1 MNVTASAVSRVT
13 LVKTGA
19 VTHSFNM
26 DQRFME
32 LPFTDQGGGTLQVNA
47 PETSLAAAA
56 TPGYYLLFVIDNNG
70 VPSVGQIV
78 AINIQVDTQA
88 PTQPTISGLT
98 VSNHKPTLSWGP
110 STDDIG
116 VAGYIIYRSTN
127 GTQGAEL
134 TRILGTSWTDAA
146 ALAGKIYTYT
156 IAAYDVAGNV
166 GLPSSLATTPAL

>member
-1 MNVTASAVSRVT
+1 MSVTASAVSRVT

-26 DQRFME
+26 DQRFLE
-32 LPFTDQGGGTLQVNA
+32 LPFTVNTDGTLSVTA
-47 PETSLAAAA
+47 PQRASDA
-56 TPGYYLLFVIDNNG
+56 TPGYYLLFAIDGNG
-70 VPSVGQIV
+70 VPSVGKII

-88 PTQPTISGLT
+88 PSQPTILGLT
-98 VSNHKPTLSWGP
+98 ISNGKPNLSWGP

-127 GTQGAEL
+127 GTQGAEV
-134 TRILGTSWTDAA
+134 TRTLGTTWTDAA
-146 ALAGKIYTYT
+146 ALTGNTYTYA

-166 GLPSSLATTPAL
+166 SLPSSLASIGPL